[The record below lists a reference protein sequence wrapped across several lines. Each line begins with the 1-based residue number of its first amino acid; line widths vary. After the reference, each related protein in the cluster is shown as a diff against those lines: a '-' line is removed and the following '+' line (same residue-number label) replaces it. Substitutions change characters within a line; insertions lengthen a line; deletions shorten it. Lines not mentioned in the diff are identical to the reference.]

1 MAARSFLL
9 SEHVQEAVGRLTE
22 GAPFPENVQ
31 KVRHSFSVWLEEKL
45 LERLNS
51 LGEFSSLKPILLGSW
66 SRHELSPKS
75 DIDILFVGEE
85 TKVKD
90 FVGKAFKA
98 GLKLR
103 SRTPEDRT
111 DWTVG
116 VEPFDVLALHGAEA
130 LNGEAAAELE
140 RQKSHL
146 RPRRNEIAR
155 AIRHERLE
163 RHRRQDSISNYLEPN
178 LKFGVGGLRDIEQA
192 LAMRQLYGEA
202 FAALDPYPF
211 KVLEEI
217 KEELLYL
224 RCLLHV
230 IGSGDILTAHDQ
242 LEIAKLLKMESQ
254 RELMTFIQ
262 SELERASFYADW
274 VVAYASSSGK
284 ARTEARLGLNSLA
297 HAMNALK
304 EKPSLLRQ
312 FEIRR
317 RVEDMTKP
325 HTAIEKG
332 RALAKAL
339 NQDVS
344 DDFLVSLHRT
354 RLIETL
360 IPDFKKVRGLVQHDH
375 YHRYTADAHLVQALR
390 EVERVKRRPSSLGKM
405 GRWTR
410 ELSAQ
415 DWWVLKLT
423 ALFHDL
429 AKGRKGDHSVEG
441 AKLVD
446 KYLTE
451 WDYPEAVKQDVRWLV
466 ENHLIMSGAAFR
478 QNPQSQS
485 TWQRLFERGV
495 EGKRLILLAVF
506 TAIDIR
512 ATNPEAWTSWK
523 SQLLSDLVEHMRS
536 PQAVSL
542 HAHLEYAKKKKVL
555 QAENWLL
562 QIDPVLAEFLSPKVL
577 IEDLKEASLSQVDLA
592 PKVIT
597 RDRRVWV
604 RFHQRQDKTGVFAQ
618 FVEQLFGLG
627 LSVRISSIQTLEG
640 IGVYDWFCLRT
651 EKPARQL
658 SKWLSPRAAVTS
670 HQNKVPKVTFQSI
683 DLVVSEQDEW
693 ILSFRGKDQRGLLW
707 AAAQAL
713 VEENLSVRWAR
724 VHTWGHQVEDVFG
737 VRPFGEVQ
745 EKLERL
751 RARFVT

>member
-9 SEHVQEAVGRLTE
+9 SEHNQEAVSRLTD
-22 GAPFPENVQ
+22 GSPFPKNVQ
-31 KVRHSFSVWLEEKL
+31 KARRAFAAWLEERL

-51 LGEFSSLKPILLGSW
+51 LGDFKSLKPILLGSW

-75 DIDILFVGEE
+75 DIDILFVGDESQ
-85 TKVKD
+85 VKD
-90 FVGKAFKA
+90 FVGKAFKQ

-103 SRTPEDRT
+103 SRTPEDQN

-130 LNGEAAAELE
+130 LNGEDAAQLE
-140 RQKSHL
+140 QQKSHL

-155 AIRHERLE
+155 AIRKEREE
-163 RHRRQDSISNYLEPN
+163 RHKRQDSISNYLEPN

-202 FAALDPYPF
+202 FATLDPYPF

-217 KEELLYL
+217 KEEFLYL
-224 RCLLHV
+224 RCLLHAM
-230 IGSGDILTAHDQ
+230 GSGDIMTAHDQ

-254 RELMTFIQ
+254 LELMTLVQ

-274 VVAYASSSGK
+274 VVAYASSSSK
-284 ARTEARLGLNSLA
+284 ARTEARAGLNSLTQ
-297 HAMNALK
+297 AMSALK

-312 FEIRR
+312 FEMRR
-317 RVEDMTKP
+317 RVEDLTRSLS
-325 HTAIEKG
+325 ALEKG

-344 DDFLVSLHRT
+344 DEFLVSLHRT

-360 IPDFKKVRGLVQHDH
+360 IPDFKKIRGLVQHDH

-390 EVERVKRRPSSLGKM
+390 EVERVKRKPNSLGKM

-446 KYLTE
+446 KYLSD
-451 WDYPEAVKQDVRWLV
+451 WDYPEAVKLDVRWLV
-466 ENHLIMSGAAFR
+466 ESHLIMSGAAFR

-523 SQLLSDLVEHMRS
+523 SQLLSDLVENMRS

-542 HAHLEYAKKKKVL
+542 HAHLDYAKKKKVT
-555 QAENWLL
+555 QAEKWLL
-562 QIDPVLAEFLSPKVL
+562 QIDPVLAEFLSPKIL
-577 IEDLKEASLSQVDLA
+577 IEDLKEASLATADLP

-597 RDRRVWV
+597 RNQRVWV

-627 LSVRISSIQTLEG
+627 LSVRISSVQTLDG

-651 EKPARQL
+651 EKPARQIA
-658 SKWLSPRAAVTS
+658 KWLAPRSGAPSSPKT
-670 HQNKVPKVTFQSI
+670 PKVSFQSI

-693 ILSFRGKDQRGLLW
+693 ILSFRGKDQRGLLL

-737 VRPFGEVQ
+737 VQPFGEVQ

-751 RARFVT
+751 RSRFVT